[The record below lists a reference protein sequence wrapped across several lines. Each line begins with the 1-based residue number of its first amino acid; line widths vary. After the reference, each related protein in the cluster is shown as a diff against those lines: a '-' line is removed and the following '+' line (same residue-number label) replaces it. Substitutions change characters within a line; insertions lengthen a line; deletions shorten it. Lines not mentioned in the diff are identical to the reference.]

1 LSSDVILED
10 IASVTDGFSGAD
22 LQALLSDAQLAA
34 VHKLLDSQESS
45 SSSSGSSPLITDSI
59 LKSVAS
65 NARPSISETEKKRLY
80 DIYTQFMDS
89 KKSLSAQ
96 VVC

>member
-1 LSSDVILED
+1 MILED

-34 VHKLLDSQESS
+34 VHQLLDSQENS
-45 SSSSGSSPLITDSI
+45 SSSSGSSPVITDSI
-59 LKSVAS
+59 LKSVAT
-65 NARPSISETEKKRLY
+65 NARPSISESEKKRLY
-80 DIYTQFMDS
+80 NIYTQFMDS
-89 KKSLSAQ
+89 KKSLSTQ

>member
-1 LSSDVILED
+1 VILED

>member
-1 LSSDVILED
+1 VILED
-10 IASVTDGFSGAD
+10 VASVTDGFSGAD

-45 SSSSGSSPLITDSI
+45 SSSLGSSPVITDSI

-65 NARPSISETEKKRLY
+65 NVRPSISETEKKRLY
-80 DIYTQFMDS
+80 DIYKQFMDS

>member
-1 LSSDVILED
+1 MLED

-34 VHKLLDSQESS
+34 VHKLLDSQESG